1 MSADSVGHLKIS
13 DRENMTTLFLQIK
26 NSVNSQ
32 NQQGVLNLPADLP
45 GTFTRGD
52 MTQKQNTIR
61 NYASLPEKK
70 KKRRTTKSQLGIR
83 TT

>member
-13 DRENMTTLFLQIK
+13 DRENMTNLFLQIK

-32 NQQGVLNLPADLP
+32 IQQGVLNLPADLP
-45 GTFTRGD
+45 GTFTRGV
-52 MTQKQNTIR
+52 MTQKQNTIKTMLV
-61 NYASLPEKK
+61 SQ
-70 KKRRTTKSQLGIR
+70 KKRRTTKSQLEIR